1 MATNPYFSNGQ
12 SHEAYQE
19 QTLIDLI
26 TQECIQINGQN
37 MVYCP
42 RSLVNEDYLL
52 GEDMLSAFKEKHTI
66 EMYIASVNS
75 FGGDGDLLGKFGLQ
89 VNDDVK
95 LVVSRTRFTAET
107 QMDHPNEGDLIYF
120 PLSKSLFE
128 IKFVEH
134 ENPFYQLGKL
144 YSFELT
150 CQLYQYSHED
160 FEVGMEEIDVINTD
174 GPVQEEKYSN
184 NQEIADEAIEI
195 LDFNEH
201 NPFGDS

>member
-19 QTLIDLI
+19 QSLIDSI

-42 RSLVNEDYLL
+42 RTLVNEDYLL
-52 GEDMLSAFKEKHTI
+52 GEDTLSAFKEKFTI
-66 EMYIASVNS
+66 EMYISTVNA
-75 FGGDGDLLGKFGLQ
+75 FGGEGDFLGKFGYQ

-95 LVVSRTRFTAET
+95 LIVSRTRFNNET
-107 QMDHPNEGDLIYF
+107 QMDHPNEGDLVYF

-160 FEVGMEEIDVINTD
+160 FDVGMNEIDIINVQ
-174 GPVQEEKYSN
+174 GPVDEEKYAN
-184 NQEIADEAIEI
+184 NTKIASEAEDI
-195 LDFNEH
+195 LDFSEH